1 MSTPKIEIYT
11 QYGCPYCVRA
21 KALLTAKGVAFTE
34 IDVTMDAALRRQME
48 ARQHAPSLRAVNPE
62 VSWGLDAIARK
73 CLDPLPERRYRRSE
87 EPLDVEP
94 LDDGEPLPRGRRDLN
109 DPW

>member
-21 KALLTAKGVAFTE
+21 KALLNAKGAEFTE

-48 ARQHAPSLRAVNPE
+48 ARKPGARTVPQVFVNDVPLGGCDESHA
-62 VSWGLDAIARK
+62 LDAAGK
-73 CLDPLPERRYRRSE
+73 LDAVLG
-87 EPLDVEP
+87 L
-94 LDDGEPLPRGRRDLN
+94 
-109 DPW
+109 